1 MVELNDSNLHQFTQA
16 GDCILF
22 YYTDWCPMCPAV
34 RSILTELNPARW
46 AQLCYDTCPESVRLH
61 EVPGVPTVLSL
72 RGGAVEEALP
82 GFRPKEQYAALAES
96 LK

>member
-1 MVELNDSNLHQFTQA
+1 MIELSDSSLRQFTQA

-34 RSILTELNPARW
+34 RDILRSLNIARC
-46 AQLCYDTCPESVRLH
+46 AQLCYDKCPRAVRLH

-72 RGGAVEEALP
+72 RGGALRESLP
-82 GFRPKEQYAALAES
+82 GFRPKEQYLKLTES
-96 LK
+96 L